1 MDAEIFPHATVAEHA
16 LSEIR
21 QGAVVGLG
29 TGRAATEF
37 VNALA
42 ERVRQG
48 LEIRG
53 IPTSAATAERAR
65 LLGIPLTTLEDV
77 EEIDVTVDGADEV
90 SPDLD
95 LIKGLGGAMVREK
108 IVAAAS
114 KRLIIV
120 VGPGKEVAKLGG
132 RGVLPV
138 EVVPF
143 ALAFCRRRLERLG
156 LSPTLRAAGDGAT
169 FVSDNG
175 NYILDCGVN
184 AIDDPQALEARINDI
199 PGIVGT
205 GLFLGMAQ
213 TVLVQDGDAVKVRQR
228 P

>member
-1 MDAEIFPHATVAEHA
+1 MDEEVFPHETVAEHA

-21 QGAVVGLG
+21 EGAVVGLG

-42 ERVRQG
+42 ERVKAG
-48 LEIRG
+48 LGIRG

-65 LLGIPLTTLEDV
+65 RLGIPLTTLEDV

-90 SPDLD
+90 SPELD

-120 VGPGKEVAKLGG
+120 VGPGKEVPKLGT

-143 ALAFCRRRLERLG
+143 ALAFCRRRLQRLG
-156 LSPTLRAAGDGAT
+156 LVPNLRTASDGST
-169 FVSDNG
+169 YVTDNA
-175 NYILDCGVN
+175 NYVLDCGVTP
-184 AIDDPQALEARINDI
+184 IDDPARLEAAILDI

-213 TVLVQDGDAVKVRQR
+213 TVLVQDGDAVKVRR
-228 P
+228 RS